1 VDKKAIIQRALDN
14 INHPLSEIT
23 RRTTYRARSPGVAPV
38 SGIKMALPK
47 TSTMA
52 KKMQKV
58 LDDETPAGRKKQ
70 KQMAN
75 LVIGREEDDK
85 EILLQFK
92 TAASREKFRKLM
104 NEDVQIDEE
113 KSLFDIS
120 PTSSKWMKGRLRTG
134 YNKSQKSGMPKEM
147 FKKGQVI
154 DLHPFDGDRFVGAK
168 SPKDKGSYF
177 FVAKR
182 HVDAMKEDV
191 KLDEGTMN
199 FLFDS
204 PLKAGAFAQRIMRD
218 KLASEVDRYVDHGKR
233 KEVVELITHPNNYE
247 KNDILKLAKKYK
259 GTVHSVEEDVQLDE
273 TNFRF
278 PQPGEYYG
286 DLAKSISDDPYDFAD
301 MSKAELRKRSRDI
314 ERKFAVMMRK
324 HKGTKVGEVLDLLD
338 KDGNTKVHQDN
349 DIKLIKRYLTK
360 FKDNVRKVAH
370 QMMIDF
376 MEGDDYLAKKRIPV
390 REDVQLDETM
400 TARDLES
407 MIKGLKRGAKQEIA
421 DALNDMNLGGYG
433 DYEARVDNIHKFKT
447 KDLFNAMKKV
457 MKLESL
463 TEEKKVK
470 ARVGFIAKK
479 PRDVVR
485 DLRTADKLNMFASAQ
500 EAPGSRTD
508 IFDITFAS
516 ERQMNKFMGAFDV
529 MLIDMLES
537 KMQLDERAMT
547 YVIDRRSKEIVYGPT
562 DTGDAKLY
570 LKKQIQPRKL
580 MIRQIRGDAKKVG
593 DKV

>member
-1 VDKKAIIQRALDN
+1 
-14 INHPLSEIT
+14 
-23 RRTTYRARSPGVAPV
+23 
-38 SGIKMALPK
+38 
-47 TSTMA
+47 
-52 KKMQKV
+52 
-58 LDDETPAGRKKQ
+58 
-70 KQMAN
+70 
-75 LVIGREEDDK
+75 
-85 EILLQFK
+85 
-92 TAASREKFRKLM
+92 
-104 NEDVQIDEE
+104 
-113 KSLFDIS
+113 LFDIS
-120 PTSSKWMKGRLRTG
+120 PTSSKWMKGKLRVG
-134 YNKSQKSGMPKEM
+134 YNRSQKSGMPKEM

-247 KNDILKLAKKYK
+247 KNDILKLAKQYK

-286 DLAKSISDDPYDFAD
+286 DLGKSISDDPYDFAD
-301 MSKAELRKRSRDI
+301 MSTAELKKRSRDI
-314 ERKFAVMMRK
+314 QRKFEAVMRK
-324 HKGTKVGEVLDLLD
+324 HKRTKVGEVLDLLD
-338 KDGNTKVHQDN
+338 KDGNTKLYKDS
-349 DIKLIKRYLTK
+349 DIKQISKYLTK
-360 FKDNVRKVAH
+360 HRDNVRKVAH
-370 QMMIDF
+370 QMMIDV
-376 MEGDDYLAKKRIPV
+376 MQGDDYLAKKRIPIREETEIV
-390 REDVQLDETM
+390 NFNFKNRSDAIAFGHQAKKQGLALRAKEFESQGNQTSHLAVDTSKLKTIGPKLKKLAKKYMGKYSTTGGGEEIDKMMREDMQLDETM

-457 MKLESL
+457 MRLESL